1 MNSSVVSFF
10 RFGSTEFADT
20 VLAGL
25 AADQL
30 VLAERG
36 LALSRISPSSAT
48 WLRFASIHGYRSV
61 VEPTGLTVVATP
73 PLPTWPK

>member
-10 RFGSTEFADT
+10 RFGSTEFTDT

-30 VLAERG
+30 VLADSG
-36 LALSRISPSSAT
+36 VALSMISPSSAT

-61 VEPTGLTVVATP
+61 VEPTGLIVLATP
-73 PLPTWPK
+73 PLPTCP

>member
-10 RFGSTEFADT
+10 RFGSTEFAET

-30 VLAERG
+30 VLAAIG
-36 LALSRISPSSAT
+36 FGPSAISPLSAKPLLLT
-48 WLRFASIHGYRSV
+48 SVHG
-61 VEPTGLTVVATP
+61 
-73 PLPTWPK
+73 

>member
-25 AADQL
+25 AADQF
-30 VLAERG
+30 VLAESG
-36 LALSRISPSSAT
+36 LALSVISPASAT
-48 WLRFASIHGYRSV
+48 LLRFASTHG
-61 VEPTGLTVVATP
+61 
-73 PLPTWPK
+73 